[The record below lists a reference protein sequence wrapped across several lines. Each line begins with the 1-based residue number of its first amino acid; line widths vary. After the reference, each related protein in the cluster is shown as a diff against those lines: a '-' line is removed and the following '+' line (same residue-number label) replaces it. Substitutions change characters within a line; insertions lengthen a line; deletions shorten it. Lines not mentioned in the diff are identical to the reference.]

1 MAGAN
6 RPSCRNHRTV
16 GTDTRNKRATSS
28 IVMYAFM
35 IILRCQVP
43 DAGLH
48 ATLAVRRVFQ
58 FSHSPLF
65 LASHIATY
73 GEVLIQDANYPQCPK
88 GQVEAVSGLIPLAML
103 GSRIRSVGRSLGV
116 AEAYPQREPRALSSC
131 GSLLAA
137 VPAFAKPNLH
147 VVGQMPRNQLY
158 SVDGLVSEALP
169 ASTFPGARTWPT
181 VSFVPPPDYRK
192 SMRRI
197 SQ

>member
-1 MAGAN
+1 
-6 RPSCRNHRTV
+6 
-16 GTDTRNKRATSS
+16 
-28 IVMYAFM
+28 
-35 IILRCQVP
+35 VP

-65 LASHIATY
+65 LASHIATC
-73 GEVLIQDANYPQCPK
+73 GEVLIQDANYPHCSK

-181 VSFVPPPDYRK
+181 VSFVRHPTTGNPCAAHLMHSGRNRRGSPSWESVPTVDHLLR
-192 SMRRI
+192 SAFWLAGGMRRG
-197 SQ
+197 